1 MHYDLDDYD
10 CLVPKSTNKS
20 KSYSADKHKN
30 IQEERILEKKQKE
43 SYKRQTEE
51 QTMRL
56 THRHINRYLDRQTDK
71 TSFYTFQTSNHSL
84 EIVAEIHKKRHGSDK
99 WEFK

>member
-1 MHYDLDDYD
+1 MHEDLDDYD
-10 CLVPKSTNKS
+10 YLVPKSPNKS

-30 IQEERILEKKQKE
+30 IQEERID
-43 SYKRQTEE
+43 RQTEE
-51 QTMRL
+51 QTERL

-84 EIVAEIHKKRHGSDK
+84 EIVVEIHKKRHGSDK
-99 WEFK
+99 WGV